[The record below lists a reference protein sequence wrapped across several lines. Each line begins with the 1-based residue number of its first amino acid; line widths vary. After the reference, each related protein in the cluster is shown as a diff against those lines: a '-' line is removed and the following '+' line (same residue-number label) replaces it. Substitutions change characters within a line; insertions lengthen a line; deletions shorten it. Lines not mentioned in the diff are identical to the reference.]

1 VRTFSWPEPGGS
13 RHGLAGRV
21 SWGLAD
27 QGLSSLTNFG
37 LSLVVARHVGVREL
51 GAFSL
56 VFTTYLM
63 ALGISRS
70 LCSDPMMVRYS
81 AAGEQAWREGAP
93 QATGAAVGF
102 GVAAGLGCL
111 VLGAAVGGQIGTTF
125 AVLGVTLPGLLLQD
139 CWRFA
144 FIASGRSGYAFVNDL
159 IWAAVMF
166 PVLGFAL
173 ASGRDSLAWFT
184 AAWGVAGCAAALGGV
199 VQAGILPWPWNP
211 LGWWRRHRDLNLR
224 FLGEFGATSGISQL
238 TKYGVG
244 VVDSLATVG
253 VLRAGELLI
262 GPFYIMFMGGN
273 SVVTAEGARILR
285 RSPERL
291 VQLSTLYS
299 TVLAAATVAWG
310 AAVLLLPPTMGA
322 FVLGSSWP
330 AARTVAVPFL
340 LIAVAMAAMAGPMT
354 GLRALAAARSSLRAR
369 LVAAPLTAVAGL
381 SGAALAGARGAA
393 WGMAVGGWIGAG
405 IWWRRYRQELA
416 TRQLLA
422 EAAP

>member
-1 VRTFSWPEPGGS
+1 MRTFRWSEPGGS

-37 LSLVVARHVGVREL
+37 LSLVVARHIGVREL

-56 VFTTYLM
+56 VFTTYLV
-63 ALGISRS
+63 ALGVSRS

-93 QATGAAVGF
+93 QATGAALGL
-102 GVAAGLGCL
+102 GVAAGLGCVL
-111 VLGAAVGGQIGTTF
+111 LGTVLGGPIGTTF
-125 AVLGVTLPGLLLQD
+125 AVLGISLPGLLLQD
-139 CWRFA
+139 CWRYA
-144 FIASGRSGYAFVNDL
+144 FIASGRSGYAFFNDL
-159 IWAAVMF
+159 VWAVVMF
-166 PVLGFAL
+166 PLLGLEL
-173 ASGRDSLAWFT
+173 ASGRNSLVWFA
-184 AAWGVAGCAAALGGV
+184 AAWAAAGCAAALVGV
-199 VQAGILPWPWNP
+199 VQSGIVPWPWNP

-224 FLGEFGATSGISQL
+224 FLGEFGATSGVSQL

-273 SVVTAEGARILR
+273 SVVTAEGTRMLR
-285 RSPERL
+285 RSPARL
-291 VQLSTLYS
+291 LQLSVLYS

-310 AAVLLLPPTMGA
+310 AVLLLLPPTVGSW
-322 FVLGSSWP
+322 VLGSSWP

-340 LIAVAMAAMAGPMT
+340 LIALAMSVMAGPMT
-354 GLRALAAARSSLRAR
+354 GLRALTAARSSLRAR
-369 LVAAPLTAVAGL
+369 LVAAPLAAVGGL
-381 SGAALAGARGAA
+381 SGAAVAGARGAA
-393 WGMAVGGWIGAG
+393 WGMAVAGWIGAG
-405 IWWRRYRQELA
+405 VWWRHYRQELSA
-416 TRQLLA
+416 RQLLA
-422 EAAP
+422 EPAL

>member
-1 VRTFSWPEPGGS
+1 MRTFRWSEPTDS

-37 LSLVVARHVGVREL
+37 LSLVVARHVGTREL

-81 AAGEQAWREGAP
+81 AAGERAWREGAP
-93 QATGAAVGF
+93 QATGAALGL
-102 GVAAGLGCL
+102 GAAAGLGC
-111 VLGAAVGGQIGTTF
+111 VLLGVAVGGPIGTTF
-125 AVLGVTLPGLLLQD
+125 AVLGITLPGLLLQD
-139 CWRFA
+139 CWRYV

-159 IWAAVMF
+159 IWAAVLF
-166 PVLGFAL
+166 PLLGFAI
-173 ASGRDSLAWFT
+173 ATGRSSLVWFT
-184 AAWGVAGCAAALGGV
+184 AAWAAAGCAAAIGGV
-199 VQAGILPWPWNP
+199 VQAGIVPWPWNP
-211 LGWWRRHRDLNLR
+211 LGWWRRHRDLGLR
-224 FLGEFGATSGISQL
+224 FLGEFGATSGVSQL

-262 GPFYIMFMGGN
+262 GPFYILFMGGN

-285 RSPERL
+285 RSPARL
-291 VQLSTLYS
+291 VQLSVLYS
-299 TVLAAATVAWG
+299 TALAAATVAWG
-310 AAVLLLPPTMGA
+310 AVVLLLPPEVGSW
-322 FVLGSSWP
+322 VLGSSWP
-330 AARTVAVPFL
+330 AARSVAVPFL
-340 LIAVAMAAMAGPMT
+340 LIAIAMSAMAGPMT
-354 GLRALAAARSSLRAR
+354 GLRALAAARRSLGAR
-369 LVAAPLTAVAGL
+369 LVAAPVVAVGGL
-381 SGAALAGARGAA
+381 SGAAVAGARGAA
-393 WGMAVGGWIGAG
+393 WGMAVAGWIGAG
-405 IWWRRYRQELA
+405 VWWRHYRQELA

-422 EAAP
+422 DSAR